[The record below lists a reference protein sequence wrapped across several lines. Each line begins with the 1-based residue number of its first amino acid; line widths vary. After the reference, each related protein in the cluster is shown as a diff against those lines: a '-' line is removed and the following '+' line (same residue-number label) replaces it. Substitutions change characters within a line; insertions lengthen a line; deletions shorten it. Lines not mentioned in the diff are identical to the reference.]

1 VDEKARTDAARQARA
16 GLGYTMA
23 AQLIWGVQPLFW
35 PLLDAMSTA
44 ELLAHRILWSWAV
57 ALAIVAAR
65 PAARRRVRELLCNA
79 HALRVLAAASVLMG
93 TAWGL
98 YIYGV
103 VVGRVVETSLAL
115 FIGPL
120 VTALLGVVVLR
131 ERLRPAQW
139 CASGVG
145 LAAVV
150 VLACG
155 YGRFPWLAL
164 AIATAVAV
172 YGLLKKR
179 LSTPAAEGMAVEAA
193 FLTLPAAGFL
203 ICLALRGDLGIAS
216 APTGVVALVPLAGV
230 LSTLPLVFFAA
241 ALSRVPLSTFGLL
254 MYLNPAIQFS
264 LGVWVLHEDMST
276 SRWLGFAL
284 LWVALAVFAAD
295 ALARDRRPPEDETT
309 RHSKSE
315 ACPSPSSSPA
325 SPANATRP
333 RRST

>member
-1 VDEKARTDAARQARA
+1 
-16 GLGYTMA
+16 
-23 AQLIWGVQPLFW
+23 
-35 PLLDAMSTA
+35 
-44 ELLAHRILWSWAV
+44 
-57 ALAIVAAR
+57 
-65 PAARRRVRELLCNA
+65 
-79 HALRVLAAASVLMG
+79 MG
-93 TAWGL
+93 SAWGL

-120 VTALLGVVVLR
+120 VTALLGVAVLR
-131 ERLRPAQW
+131 ERLRPVQW

-155 YGRFPWLAL
+155 YGRIPWLAL
-164 AIATAVAV
+164 AIAGTVAV

-179 LSTPAAEGMAVEAA
+179 LAIPAAEGMAVEAA

-203 ICLALRGDLGIAS
+203 VWLAVRGDLGVAGAS
-216 APTGVVALVPLAGV
+216 AGVVALVPLAGV

-241 ALSRVPLSTFGLL
+241 SVNRVPLSTFGLL

-264 LGVWVLHEDMST
+264 LGVWVLHEDMSAA
-276 SRWLGFAL
+276 RWGGFAL

-295 ALARDRRPPEDETT
+295 ALIRERARSLEERGVAVREEFAGLPGKGD
-309 RHSKSE
+309 
-315 ACPSPSSSPA
+315 AA
-325 SPANATRP
+325 SA
-333 RRST
+333 